1 MLRTTA
7 LSAGIA
13 VLLAG
18 CGSPT
23 EPRSDGVLQLRT
35 LAAETVTNHS
45 AQGLRLVIRD
55 GARWAVV
62 WRQVWGEDAPGLP
75 DVDFER
81 DMVVLASAKSSC
93 RAAVTVK
100 AVERGEGL
108 VRVVIAESA
117 ESGCYCFVPETTFH
131 AVRTQ
136 RVEGNVEF
144 AVQATPP
151 ICP

>member
-1 MLRTTA
+1 MLRSIA
-7 LSAGIA
+7 LLAGIA

-23 EPRSDGVLQLRT
+23 EPRADGLLQLRT

-45 AQGLRLVIRD
+45 APGLRLVIRD
-55 GARWAVV
+55 SARWAVV
-62 WRQVWGEDAPGLP
+62 WRQVWGDDAPGVP

-81 DMVVLASAKSSC
+81 DMVVLASAKSTC
-93 RAAVTVK
+93 RAEVSVK

-108 VRVVIAESA
+108 VRVIVAESA
-117 ESGCYCFVPETTFH
+117 ESACYCLVPETTFH

-144 AVQATPP
+144 VVQATPP
-151 ICP
+151 ICS